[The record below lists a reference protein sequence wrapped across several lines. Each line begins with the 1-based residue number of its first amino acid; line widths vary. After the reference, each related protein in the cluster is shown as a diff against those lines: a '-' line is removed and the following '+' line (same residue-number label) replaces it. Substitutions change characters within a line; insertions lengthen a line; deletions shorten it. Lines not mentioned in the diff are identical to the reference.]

1 MDDVWTELGRASH
14 SNRYRGRRAWAYW
27 APWVLP
33 CLPANRSR
41 RPGRHGNPRL
51 PPTSSVDGTRT
62 RCWRRAGFV
71 ASYKTKEDLS
81 AAFRAFIASNADEA
95 YVLYRELDYFEQLA
109 ALEHVGVFD
118 FELIRLLLGRTLI
131 DRWEMWQPSMEG
143 MVGMGGYPMF
153 DALVAK
159 MKIAL
164 ASTGGGPGT
173 ARCRGQ
179 TQARLGC
186 RAICVL
192 CCPAS
197 RGTTGEGAPE
207 DVAHECL
214 HQVKSEADS
223 DQGHRGGGEPTT
235 F

>member
-1 MDDVWTELGRASH
+1 MSGSNWAEQVTAIATAVGALGLLGALGAAVFAGQQVKEARKARESQIAADFF
-14 SNRYRGRRAWAYW
+14 RRWNEDS
-27 APWVLP
+27 L
-33 CLPANRSR
+33 LETR
-41 RPGRHGNPRL
+41 RL
-51 PPTSSVDGTRT
+51 
-62 RCWRRAGFV
+62 V

-109 ALEHVGVFD
+109 ALEHVGAFD

-164 ASTGGGPGT
+164 ASTGDGPRTGHS
-173 ARCRGQ
+173 
-179 TQARLGC
+179 
-186 RAICVL
+186 
-192 CCPAS
+192 S
-197 RGTTGEGAPE
+197 R
-207 DVAHECL
+207 
-214 HQVKSEADS
+214 SNS
-223 DQGHRGGGEPTT
+223 S
-235 F
+235 